1 MSERAGQRAKRSFFT
16 YQDGVA
22 VIMGLTFGTVLFD
35 RGAIGF
41 LSPFI
46 VADLRLTNSQLGLAA
61 AVISLTW
68 ALAGFLVGRAS
79 DAAGRRKP
87 YLIAAV
93 IAFSLCSA
101 VSGLVGS
108 FAMLVAV
115 RLAMGLAEGPVPP
128 LAATLLLGASDDHRR
143 GLNMGIYAI
152 FTGLVGG
159 VLAPIVLVGLAGHF
173 GWRTTFLLAGVPGLV
188 LATAIALWV
197 REVRPVTTAAAPQRP
212 SRPLEI
218 LRVRNV
224 ALCAVIASLLLGC
237 MAITMIF
244 LPLYL
249 VQDRRLSPL
258 DMGLVMTALGAA
270 TLAAS
275 LILPTLSDRLGRK
288 SVLVGF
294 AGLGAILPL
303 GCLYWTGGAMGLA
316 AICAFAALP
325 GTLPH
330 VAIGIVPGESVHAR
344 DRGAALGLVMGCA
357 ELAGGFVTPSLV
369 GLLADR
375 AGLIMALE
383 IGGGFAVAAALLS
396 LGLQE
401 TAPRFTTR
409 RASLQ
414 VALETS

>member
-1 MSERAGQRAKRSFFT
+1 MGEHVGQRAKRSFFT

-22 VIMGLTFGTVLFD
+22 VLMGLTFGTVLFD
-35 RGAIGF
+35 RGAISF

-46 VADLRLTNSQLGLAA
+46 VADLRLTNAQLGLAA

-93 IAFSLCSA
+93 VAFSLCSA
-101 VSGLVGS
+101 ASGLVGS
-108 FAMLVAV
+108 FAMLIGV
-115 RLAMGLAEGPVPP
+115 RLAMGLAEGSVPP
-128 LAATLLLGASDDHRR
+128 LAATLLLGASADHRR
-143 GLNMGIYAI
+143 GLNMGIYAV
-152 FTGLVGG
+152 FTGLVGS
-159 VLAPIVLVGLAGHF
+159 VLAPIVLVGLASHF
-173 GWRTTFLLAGVPGLV
+173 GWRITFFLAGVPGLV
-188 LATAIALWV
+188 LAAAIALWV
-197 REVRPVTTAAAPQRP
+197 REVRPVTAATPEQP
-212 SRPLEI
+212 SHPLEI

-224 ALCAVIASLLLGC
+224 RLCAVIASLLLGC
-237 MAITMIF
+237 AAITMIF

-275 LILPTLSDRLGRK
+275 LILPTLSDQLGRK
-288 SVLVGF
+288 AVLVGF
-294 AGLGAILPL
+294 AGLGAILPI
-303 GCLYWTGGAMGLA
+303 GCLYWTGGIMGLT
-316 AICAFAALP
+316 AICTFGALP
-325 GTLPH
+325 GALLH
-330 VAIGIVPGESVHAR
+330 VAIGIAPGESVHAR

-357 ELAGGFVTPSLV
+357 ELVGGFITPSLV

-375 AGLIMALE
+375 AGLGMALN
-383 IGGGFAVAAALLS
+383 IGGSFAVAAALLS
-396 LGLQE
+396 VCLRE

-409 RASLQ
+409 RAKLQ